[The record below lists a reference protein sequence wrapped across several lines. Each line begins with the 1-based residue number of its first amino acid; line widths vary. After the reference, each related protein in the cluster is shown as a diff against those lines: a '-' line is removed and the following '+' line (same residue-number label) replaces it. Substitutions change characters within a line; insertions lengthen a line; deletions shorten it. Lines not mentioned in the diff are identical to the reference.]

1 MMQSFQ
7 LQEAWQRQISP
18 DDKEQLIDLF
28 NKTRNQ
34 MGETI
39 TCIPYRLAFNHRQ
52 DLLCTVLIHNT
63 KDESIDL
70 RNVIVTIKKEHKEV
84 ATNTFHDL
92 PLQLPG
98 KTSMPWTYI
107 FPLDRYH
114 TSLTTEDTHSIA
126 VSLSWHTKTNN
137 SF

>member
-1 MMQSFQ
+1 MQSFQ

-70 RNVIVTIKKEHKEV
+70 RNVMITIKKESKEV
-84 ATNTFHDL
+84 ATNIFEDL
-92 PLQLPG
+92 PLQLPS

-107 FPLDRYH
+107 FPLNHYD
-114 TSLTTEDTHSIA
+114 TSLTIDDTNSIA
-126 VSLSWHTKTNN
+126 VSLSEHTKNNN